1 MEIIF
6 VLLMPITLSSLVT
19 TATHATLRALS
30 KLRRKLWNCQR
41 NHTARVGPSRAAA
54 AADGN
59 FWKIRGESRMAVVGF
74 DVGFQNCCIAVV
86 KSGGIETASNEFT
99 DRCTPAVVS
108 FNAKNRTIGNAAKN
122 QMITNTAS
130 TVSHFKRLHGRLF
143 QDHSVQAEKASLP
156 YDLVPLNDGKV
167 GVKVMYLDQ
176 EHRFSIEQV
185 TAMLL
190 TKLKDIA
197 EANLQKKVVECVIS
211 IPSFF
216 TDSERKSVLD
226 AAKIAGLNCLKL
238 MNDSTAVALNYGI
251 YKEGLPGCDENPK
264 IVAFVDMGHSAL
276 QVSVCAFNKGKLK
289 VLSTAF
295 DPYLGGKDFDQKLV
309 EYFCAE
315 FKSKYKMDVKSK
327 ARAMLR
333 LTQECEKLKKLMSS
347 NSTDILLNIECF
359 MDDKDVCGKM
369 NRAKFEELC
378 ADLIE
383 RVMVPLMTAVE
394 QAQVRLQDISA
405 VEIVGG
411 ATRIPAVK
419 AQISKFFKR
428 DVSTTLNADE
438 AVARGCALQCAMLSP
453 AFRVRDFSITD
464 AIPFPVSLSW
474 TSEADEGKSCYEIF
488 GRNHPCPSAKMI
500 TFYRSKPFV
509 LEVFYSDLTSLPFPE
524 AKIGEN
530 QGVFLQENGEKAKL
544 KVKVQVNA
552 SGIVSV
558 SSATMVLRVSSN
570 ESESTEINEINSHD
584 VADDINIEVG
594 TTLCLFHNHECINSK
609 KVNNH
614 PPDAKKAKMKV
625 KHVVLPIEE
634 TFTQQLPKD
643 RLSNYMEQESK
654 MIQQDCQEKD
664 RNNAKNAVEENVY
677 YYKHKLEGPYQKFI
691 NAQDH
696 QAFSELLDG
705 TENWLYEEGADQDK
719 QTYINKLEEI
729 HKLGKPVQNR
739 YQESIRRPKMFEE
752 LSAKIQSY
760 MTIMEEYKNGVR
772 MSFLSHFLCHISHL
786 IWINHALQGTLQF
799 RELSF

>member
-1 MEIIF
+1 
-6 VLLMPITLSSLVT
+6 
-19 TATHATLRALS
+19 
-30 KLRRKLWNCQR
+30 
-41 NHTARVGPSRAAA
+41 
-54 AADGN
+54 
-59 FWKIRGESRMAVVGF
+59 MAVVGF

-530 QGVFLQENGEKAKL
+530 QGVFLQNIQPQENGEKAKL

-570 ESESTEINEINSHD
+570 ESESTEINEINSHE

-609 KVNNH
+609 TIQKGISH
-614 PPDAKKAKMKV
+614 S
-625 KHVVLPIEE
+625 HHL
-634 TFTQQLPKD
+634 
-643 RLSNYMEQESK
+643 SK

-760 MTIMEEYKNGVR
+760 MTIMEEYKNG
-772 MSFLSHFLCHISHL
+772 SDSYCHIDAMDMDKVRVCVEDTQVWMTNIKDSQDKCRSDQEPAIHSTQ
-786 IWINHALQGTLQF
+786 IEEKLQV
-799 RELSF
+799 RKD

>member
-1 MEIIF
+1 M
-6 VLLMPITLSSLVT
+6 
-19 TATHATLRALS
+19 
-30 KLRRKLWNCQR
+30 
-41 NHTARVGPSRAAA
+41 
-54 AADGN
+54 
-59 FWKIRGESRMAVVGF
+59 
-74 DVGFQNCCIAVV
+74 NCCIAVV
-86 KSGGIETASNEFT
+86 KRGGIETVSNEFT
-99 DRCTPAVVS
+99 DRCTP
-108 FNAKNRTIGNAAKN
+108 TIGNAAKR
-122 QMITNTAS
+122 QV
-130 TVSHFKRLHGRLF
+130 VSHFKRLHGRLF

-176 EHRFSIEQV
+176 EHHFSIEQV

-197 EANLQKKVVECVIS
+197 EANLQKKVVKCVIAVR
-211 IPSFF
+211 FC
-216 TDSERKSVLD
+216 TRASVLD

-295 DPYLGGKDFDQKLV
+295 DPYLGGKDFDQRLV

-359 MDDKDVCGKM
+359 ISDKDVCEKM
-369 NRAKFEELC
+369 NRY
-378 ADLIE
+378 
-383 RVMVPLMTAVE
+383 VS
-394 QAQVRLQDISA
+394 VRLLFRAMNSGKSLQVMQPRTLIYLKIENRYSKNPLEIPEGMQVNYLCKNLLFVSHLVKYLNMYCIS
-405 VEIVGG
+405 
-411 ATRIPAVK
+411 
-419 AQISKFFKR
+419 
-428 DVSTTLNADE
+428 
-438 AVARGCALQCAMLSP
+438 
-453 AFRVRDFSITD
+453 
-464 AIPFPVSLSW
+464 VSLSDCH
-474 TSEADEGKSCYEIF
+474 TI
-488 GRNHPCPSAKMI
+488 I
-500 TFYRSKPFV
+500 
-509 LEVFYSDLTSLPFPE
+509 LTD
-524 AKIGEN
+524 
-530 QGVFLQENGEKAKL
+530 
-544 KVKVQVNA
+544 
-552 SGIVSV
+552 IVC
-558 SSATMVLRVSSN
+558 SSQMN
-570 ESESTEINEINSHD
+570 EE
-584 VADDINIEVG
+584 
-594 TTLCLFHNHECINSK
+594 
-609 KVNNH
+609 VNNH

-654 MIQQDCQEKD
+654 MIQQDCQEKE

-677 YYKHKLEGPYQKFI
+677 YYKLKLEGLYQTFI
-691 NAQDH
+691 NA
-696 QAFSELLDG
+696 QAFSELLNG

-729 HKLGKPVQNR
+729 HKLGKPLQNR

-772 MSFLSHFLCHISHL
+772 ITEILDKLKLNKNEKCSIGS
-786 IWINHALQGTLQF
+786 
-799 RELSF
+799 

>member
-1 MEIIF
+1 WALMWDFRIA
-6 VLLMPITLSSLVT
+6 VLLWS
-19 TATHATLRALS
+19 
-30 KLRRKLWNCQR
+30 
-41 NHTARVGPSRAAA
+41 
-54 AADGN
+54 
-59 FWKIRGESRMAVVGF
+59 
-74 DVGFQNCCIAVV
+74 
-86 KSGGIETASNEFT
+86 
-99 DRCTPAVVS
+99 
-108 FNAKNRTIGNAAKN
+108 KNRTIGNAAKN

-211 IPSFF
+211 
-216 TDSERKSVLD
+216 
-226 AAKIAGLNCLKL
+226 
-238 MNDSTAVALNYGI
+238 
-251 YKEGLPGCDENPK
+251 
-264 IVAFVDMGHSAL
+264 
-276 QVSVCAFNKGKLK
+276 

-524 AKIGEN
+524 AKIAEYKVQN
-530 QGVFLQENGEKAKL
+530 IQPQENGEKAKL

-570 ESESTEINEINSHD
+570 ESESTEINEIYSHD
-584 VADDINIEVG
+584 GADDINIEVG
-594 TTLCLFHNHECINSK
+594 TTLYCQTIILTDVCSSQMNGE
-609 KVNNH
+609 VNNH

-760 MTIMEEYKNGVR
+760 MTIMEDDSY
-772 MSFLSHFLCHISHL
+772 CHIDAMDMDKVRVCVEDTQVWMTNIKDSQDKCRSDQEPAIHSTQIEEKLQVLNNICDEIVTKPRPRVDSPMDDSIQPEQPHNKKSPEDVTMEYTDFVQNEAKNSH
-786 IWINHALQGTLQF
+786 INI
-799 RELSF
+799 

>member
-1 MEIIF
+1 
-6 VLLMPITLSSLVT
+6 
-19 TATHATLRALS
+19 
-30 KLRRKLWNCQR
+30 
-41 NHTARVGPSRAAA
+41 
-54 AADGN
+54 
-59 FWKIRGESRMAVVGF
+59 MAVVGF

-86 KSGGIETASNEFT
+86 KSGGIETVSNEFS

-108 FNAKNRTIGNAAKN
+108 FSSKNRTIGNAARN
-122 QMITNTAS
+122 QMITNPAS

-143 QDHSVQAEKASLP
+143 QDHAVQSEKASLP
-156 YDLVPLNDGKV
+156 YELVQLNDGKV
-167 GVKVMYLDQ
+167 GVKVMYLEQ
-176 EHRFSIEQV
+176 EHHFNIEQI

-190 TKLKDIA
+190 TKMKDIA

-216 TDSERKSVLD
+216 TDSERRSVLD

-238 MNDSTAVALNYGI
+238 MNDNTAVALNYGI
-251 YKEGLPGCDENPK
+251 YKEDLPGCDENPK

-276 QVSVCAFNKGKLK
+276 QVSVCAFNRGKLK
-289 VLSTAF
+289 VLSTTF
-295 DPYLGGKDFDQKLV
+295 DPYLGGKDFDQRLV

-327 ARAMLR
+327 ARALLR

-347 NSTDILLNIECF
+347 NSTDISLNIECF

-378 ADLIE
+378 ADMIE
-383 RVMVPLMTAVE
+383 RIVVPLMAAVE
-394 QAQVRLQDISA
+394 QAQVRLQDISS

-438 AVARGCALQCAMLSP
+438 AVARGCALQCAILSP

-464 AIPFPVSLSW
+464 VIPFPVSLSW
-474 TSEADEGKSCYEIF
+474 TSEADEGKSCHEIF

-500 TFYRSKPFV
+500 TFYRNKPFI
-509 LEVFYSDLTSLPFPE
+509 LKAFYSDLTSLPFPE
-524 AKIGEN
+524 AKIGEYKVQN
-530 QGVFLQENGEKAKL
+530 IRPQENGEKAKV
-544 KVKVQVNA
+544 KVKIEVNT

-558 SSATMVLRVSSN
+558 SSATMVLRVSSDK
-570 ESESTEINEINSHD
+570 SETTEINEIYSHGGS
-584 VADDINIEVG
+584 DDIEIEMNG
-594 TTLCLFHNHECINSK
+594 E
-609 KVNNH
+609 VNNH

-634 TFTQQLPKD
+634 TFNQLLPND
-643 RLSNYMEQESK
+643 RLSTYIEQESK
-654 MIQQDCQEKD
+654 MIQQDCQEKE

-677 YYKHKLEGPYQKFI
+677 YYRHNLEGPFQTFL

-696 QAFSELLDG
+696 QTFSELLNG
-705 TENWLYEEGADQDK
+705 TENWLYDEGADQDK
-719 QTYINKLEEI
+719 QTYINKLAEI
-729 HKLGKPVQNR
+729 HKLGLPVQNR

-760 MTIMEEYKNGVR
+760 MSIVEEYKNK
-772 MSFLSHFLCHISHL
+772 SDSYCHIDAIDMDKVRVCVEDTHVWMTNIQDSQDKRTPDQEPAIHSTQIQDKL
-786 IWINHALQGTLQF
+786 QALNNICEEIVSKPKPRVDSPMEDNIQPERPHNKKSPEDVTMEYTDFVQN
-799 RELSF
+799 EAKNTHVNI

>member
-1 MEIIF
+1 M
-6 VLLMPITLSSLVT
+6 
-19 TATHATLRALS
+19 
-30 KLRRKLWNCQR
+30 
-41 NHTARVGPSRAAA
+41 
-54 AADGN
+54 
-59 FWKIRGESRMAVVGF
+59 
-74 DVGFQNCCIAVV
+74 NCCIAVV
-86 KSGGIETASNEFT
+86 KRGGIETVSNEFT
-99 DRCTPAVVS
+99 DRCTP
-108 FNAKNRTIGNAAKN
+108 TIGNAAKR
-122 QMITNTAS
+122 QV
-130 TVSHFKRLHGRLF
+130 VSHFKRLHGRLF

-176 EHRFSIEQV
+176 EHHFSIEQV

-197 EANLQKKVVECVIS
+197 EANLQKKVVKCVIAVR
-211 IPSFF
+211 FC
-216 TDSERKSVLD
+216 TRASVLD

-295 DPYLGGKDFDQKLV
+295 DPYLGGKDFDQRLV

-359 MDDKDVCGKM
+359 ISDKDVCEKM
-369 NRAKFEELC
+369 NRY
-378 ADLIE
+378 
-383 RVMVPLMTAVE
+383 VS
-394 QAQVRLQDISA
+394 VRLLCKNLLFVSHLVKYLNMYCIS
-405 VEIVGG
+405 
-411 ATRIPAVK
+411 
-419 AQISKFFKR
+419 
-428 DVSTTLNADE
+428 
-438 AVARGCALQCAMLSP
+438 
-453 AFRVRDFSITD
+453 
-464 AIPFPVSLSW
+464 VSLSDCH
-474 TSEADEGKSCYEIF
+474 TI
-488 GRNHPCPSAKMI
+488 I
-500 TFYRSKPFV
+500 
-509 LEVFYSDLTSLPFPE
+509 LTD
-524 AKIGEN
+524 
-530 QGVFLQENGEKAKL
+530 
-544 KVKVQVNA
+544 
-552 SGIVSV
+552 IVC
-558 SSATMVLRVSSN
+558 SSQMN
-570 ESESTEINEINSHD
+570 EE
-584 VADDINIEVG
+584 
-594 TTLCLFHNHECINSK
+594 
-609 KVNNH
+609 VNNH

-654 MIQQDCQEKD
+654 MIQQDCQEKE

-677 YYKHKLEGPYQKFI
+677 YYKLKLEGLYQTFI
-691 NAQDH
+691 NA
-696 QAFSELLDG
+696 QAFSELLNG

-729 HKLGKPVQNR
+729 HKLGKPLQNR

-772 MSFLSHFLCHISHL
+772 ISFLSHFLCHISHL
-786 IWINHALQGTLQF
+786 IWINHALQGTLEC
-799 RELSF
+799 RELVSIRCNSNRVIIFFTKTKTFFKKLLLKIK

>member
-1 MEIIF
+1 
-6 VLLMPITLSSLVT
+6 
-19 TATHATLRALS
+19 
-30 KLRRKLWNCQR
+30 
-41 NHTARVGPSRAAA
+41 
-54 AADGN
+54 
-59 FWKIRGESRMAVVGF
+59 MAVVGF

-276 QVSVCAFNKGKLK
+276 QVSVCAFNKGKLR

-474 TSEADEGKSCYEIF
+474 TSEADEGKS
-488 GRNHPCPSAKMI
+488 NHPCPSAKMI

-524 AKIGEN
+524 AKIAEYKVQN
-530 QGVFLQENGEKAKL
+530 IQPQENGEKAKL

-570 ESESTEINEINSHD
+570 ESESTEINEIYSHD
-584 VADDINIEVG
+584 GANIQLSTIILTDVCSSQMNGE
-594 TTLCLFHNHECINSK
+594 
-609 KVNNH
+609 VNNH

-729 HKLGKPVQNR
+729 HSDSYCHIDAMDMDKVRVCVEDTQVWMTNIKDSQDKCRSDQEPAIHSTQIEEKLQVLNNICDEIVTKPRPRVDSPMDDSIQPEQPHNKKSPEDVTMEYTDFVQN
-739 YQESIRRPKMFEE
+739 E
-752 LSAKIQSY
+752 AK
-760 MTIMEEYKNGVR
+760 N
-772 MSFLSHFLCHISHL
+772 SH
-786 IWINHALQGTLQF
+786 INI
-799 RELSF
+799 